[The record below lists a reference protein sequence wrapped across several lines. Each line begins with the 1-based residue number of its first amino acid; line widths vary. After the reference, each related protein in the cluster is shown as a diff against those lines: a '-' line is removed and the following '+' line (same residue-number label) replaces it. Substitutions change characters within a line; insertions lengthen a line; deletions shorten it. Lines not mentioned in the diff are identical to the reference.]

1 MSLKTASNAWSSS
14 HSPLLLIKSFELRN
28 FYDYVNEKNINY
40 ESRIQL
46 HKLKRLCKTENPDK
60 NYINNASIDLYNDIM
75 NSGEFEL
82 IKSVLIFRLE
92 VLSNLIEDDNT
103 AINLFRDSQ
112 HILLRENKH
121 TIQWVELTLE
131 FMNTN
136 SGSIYLKNHLEEA
149 INFFN
154 TTEFIISLYKSIDA
168 LFI

>member
-75 NSGEFEL
+75 NSVVLKKL
-82 IKSVLIFRLE
+82 IASSK
-92 VLSNLIEDDNT
+92 
-103 AINLFRDSQ
+103 
-112 HILLRENKH
+112 
-121 TIQWVELTLE
+121 
-131 FMNTN
+131 
-136 SGSIYLKNHLEEA
+136 
-149 INFFN
+149 
-154 TTEFIISLYKSIDA
+154 
-168 LFI
+168 